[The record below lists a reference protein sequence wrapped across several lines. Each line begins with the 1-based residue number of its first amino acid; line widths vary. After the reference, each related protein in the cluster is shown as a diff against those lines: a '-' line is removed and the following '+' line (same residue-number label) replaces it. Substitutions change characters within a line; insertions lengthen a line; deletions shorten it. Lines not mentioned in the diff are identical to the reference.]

1 MPNRKRMREPVIPEL
16 DAETFLLWESK
27 QHERHELHHGFV
39 VAFAGGTLDND
50 RIAHHLRTAF
60 DALFP
65 APCRSHGSD
74 VKVQIDASTV
84 YSPDATVVC
93 VEMAG
98 NATVIDRPRVVADV
112 LSPSTR
118 AYDIIEKRAMYRNV
132 ASLVAYVIVHTTSQ
146 HIEIDTRAG
155 DGRWSTQTSDGE
167 PIALGEG
174 ALTFEAVY
182 ARTSVPSG
190 IS

>member
-1 MPNRKRMREPVIPEL
+1 MPNRKRMREP
-16 DAETFLLWESK
+16 
-27 QHERHELHHGFV
+27 
-39 VAFAGGTLDND
+39 
-50 RIAHHLRTAF
+50 
-60 DALFP
+60 
-65 APCRSHGSD
+65 
-74 VKVQIDASTV
+74 
-84 YSPDATVVC
+84 
-93 VEMAG
+93 
-98 NATVIDRPRVVADV
+98 VIDRPRVVADV

-132 ASLVAYVIVHTTSQ
+132 PSLVAYVIVHTTSQ

>member
-39 VAFAGGTLDND
+39 VAFAGGTLDDD
-50 RIAHHLRTAF
+50 RIAHNLRTAF

-84 YSPDATVVC
+84 YYPD
-93 VEMAG
+93 
-98 NATVIDRPRVVADV
+98 ATVIDRPRVVAEV

-132 ASLVAYVIVHTTSQ
+132 PSLVAYVVVHTTLQ
-146 HIEIDTRAG
+146 HIEIDARAG

-167 PIALGEG
+167 PIALWGG
-174 ALTFEAVY
+174 RAHV
-182 ARTSVPSG
+182 
-190 IS
+190 